1 MALALKVRMLAGR
14 THLPA
19 LNHAQTSIKDSTR
32 NGVVSLVG
40 LVGRNLNH
48 RTAEDFLGGGNTEL
62 DTHDRHCILIRL
74 SRNIF

>member
-1 MALALKVRMLAGR
+1 M
-14 THLPA
+14 
-19 LNHAQTSIKDSTR
+19 
-32 NGVVSLVG
+32 G
-40 LVGRNLNH
+40 LVGCDLHH